1 MVCGPSSPDQP
12 REAGGDLVER
22 DIPRDPLEATAPFG
36 SGSPLGMQDA
46 IWAVDAVDV
55 VVDLHAEPAPC
66 EGIVGVA
73 TDLDGA
79 PVLDREERRA
89 GIGAIVRAGAPDD
102 RLAAGCGG
110 RRLLLRSSSRR
121 RGRCERT
128 GEDARYFCHRAVRP
142 ARHTA
147 SRENLRGS
155 FAALAQPTGKVHRIG
170 LLRHALD
177 S

>member
-12 REAGGDLVER
+12 PEAGGDLVER

-73 TDLDGA
+73 TALDGA

-102 RLAAGCGG
+102 RLA
-110 RRLLLRSSSRR
+110 
-121 RGRCERT
+121 
-128 GEDARYFCHRAVRP
+128 
-142 ARHTA
+142 
-147 SRENLRGS
+147 
-155 FAALAQPTGKVHRIG
+155 
-170 LLRHALD
+170 
-177 S
+177 